1 MSEPLSSH
9 EIEDVLSSIR
19 RLVSEELRPAPRA
32 RAGAAPDQPGAEP
45 DKLILTPSLR
55 VVAEREEAPAGP
67 RAGAAVDPVLL
78 HEGLSPI
85 VEPAAGEPAAAES
98 EHTETE
104 IVESV
109 IVESEIIEDEIIEDT
124 PAWLATAGPARVF
137 HAGGPLVD
145 GADDLV
151 WAAPGEPE
159 VEAAWAQDSDHWQ
172 DGEVADAAD
181 PLRVTPFPSR
191 AGTASDPLAR
201 AWADRA
207 EAELRQE
214 LDGISPPPASC
225 GAAEEGDVRETG
237 SFGGEAAVIDE
248 EALRDIVR
256 EIIREELAGSLGERI
271 TRNVRKLVRI
281 EINRSRAAREFD

>member
-32 RAGAAPDQPGAEP
+32 RTAAAPDQSAAEP
-45 DKLILTPSLR
+45 EKLILTPSLR
-55 VVAEREEAPAGP
+55 VVGDSQAAPEARAEDGAAEAPVETLVE
-67 RAGAAVDPVLL
+67 AAVDPVLL
-78 HEGLSPI
+78 HEGLSAI
-85 VEPAAGEPAAAES
+85 AEPAAIEPAP
-98 EHTETE
+98 
-104 IVESV
+104 
-109 IVESEIIEDEIIEDT
+109 IE
-124 PAWLATAGPARVF
+124 PATAGPAPVF
-137 HAGGPLVD
+137 RAGGPLIE

-159 VEAAWAQDSDHWQ
+159 VEAAWAEEPEPWQ
-172 DGEVADAAD
+172 DGEATDAAASV
-181 PLRVTPFPSR
+181 RVTPFPSR

-214 LDGISPPPASC
+214 LDGISPPLARD
-225 GAAEEGDVRETG
+225 GAAEDGDLTETG